1 MQKKARM
8 GKRVL
13 SVAAAAVLAVGCV
26 AIPLPAPQA
35 EPDTLLPYQ
44 DTTLSFEER
53 AADLVSR
60 MTLEEKASQLG
71 NRTSAISRLG
81 VASYDYWTEALHGV
95 ARLGEATSFPYSI
108 AMAASWDPDMIQ
120 EITDA
125 VSDEAR
131 GYSNGKGQGLSY
143 WSPTIN
149 MARDPRWG
157 RNHESYGEDPFLT
170 TQIGSGFVK
179 GMQGDDEKYLKTIAT
194 VKHYAANNS
203 EYNRHTGDSQMDD
216 RTLREYY
223 TRAFKGVVREADV
236 ASAMS
241 SYNRVNGIPA
251 SANTYLLDTLLRK
264 TFGFDG
270 YVTSDCGAI
279 QDITE
284 NHKWAPEELGR
295 VVTKEESVAYSLM
308 AGCDLDCGSI
318 YPTYAENAVNTG
330 VLSEDV
336 IDQAL
341 LRLFTARMQTGE
353 FDPAEDVPYR
363 SETYSFD
370 NQVENAEHKQLAE
383 DSANDTIVLLK
394 NEAANGESDPILP
407 LDISAGKNIVM
418 VGGIADEVVLGGYSG
433 TPSEENTSTPIQG
446 MEALGANVTYIEGAA
461 TAPAGSYICNM
472 RNVIIHKK
480 DGTTVTLKPSD
491 AKELVG
497 CRYEAGS
504 GNIGYIT
511 PGATLMYENVDV
523 KNIDSISFEVAG
535 DTSVLPGTI
544 TVTMDSLS
552 GMQFASVKT
561 ESTGGW
567 QTYKELT
574 YKVTDAGGYSTQDLY
589 FSFSMEYQNV
599 TFTDEETQQIQ
610 NADTVIVCL
619 EGNTSGEGTDRSTI
633 VMPSGQISL
642 INTLAQL
649 NPRTVVY
656 LQTVGA
662 VELGDFMDNVP
673 AILWTCYNGQAQ
685 GNAMARV
692 ICGEVN
698 PTAKLPFT
706 WYAQNAALP
715 TIDDYDIRGGEDYAG
730 WTYQYYDGPVTYPF
744 GYGLSYSSYEY
755 SNLKITSSTTVTP
768 NDTLTATV
776 DVKNTSDVDGEE
788 IVQLYVAVPN
798 PDGVNRPFKQ
808 LKSFEKVAIAAGET
822 KTVTL
827 TLDLSDCYFWDEEEG
842 RNVYDQGEYTLF
854 VGPSSDEEDAQMQ
867 TATFTMDGELT
878 PELTVVT
885 ATADKVVLNAANQDK
900 VITTEVTAT
909 MNDDSFY
916 DLENGDATVTFESDD
931 PTVATVDENGVVR
944 AVGSGVTTIT
954 ATVKIGDVTMSDSF
968 PVAVQVEVEE
978 ILIDGEPLAD
988 FESNITEYYYPV
1000 EGSTV
1005 PTVTV
1010 PGVPSESLTIQNATS
1025 IPGDTVVTLSM
1036 GGVSSTYTIHFTT
1049 RSTDYV
1055 VARFSAAEGEYTVEN
1070 KTTFAINWQNIDGDP
1085 VDLTTHPLGDLH
1097 LRMVLTLEQ
1106 TGDTV
1111 IDDASAYRSGY
1122 IKLRSADTDGK
1133 ENSAG
1138 WYVGNLGLKTG
1149 VNYVDIPI
1157 NSSPDTR
1164 TGTLDWRTVGRINMY
1179 IDSLNNYD
1187 GPFNIKLENV
1197 MIVDAGLDPV
1207 REELWTLVN
1216 DDVDESLYTMNT
1228 LVPYQQ
1234 AKEAIRAL
1242 IFKDGEVSEQE
1253 ADAAIEAYNTA
1264 KAALRE
1270 DTYLV
1275 GTFSKSSGTYTVLYE
1290 GTKPE
1295 SHYTLYNDWKDGD
1308 SVPFNLDRDRSNL
1321 RLQMTVQFNS
1331 DNPNIKPEDVWG
1343 KLTIKLRSSDEAGRD
1358 GNPNNSEHNYGWDFT
1373 SNPNDGTLPYLSTP
1387 DGTAQISIDLSSEAT
1402 NSKGLIDWADI
1413 RRLIVLADLSTA
1425 ARNDPAI
1432 FTQYSMTISDVK
1444 IVDLTNIFAEKEQIQ
1459 ELIDETV
1466 NTSGIDEELV
1476 TAYTE
1481 AKAEAEAV
1489 CATEMATPEQVY
1501 YAHVALQDAIQAIK
1515 DAGGDTP
1522 DVDKAALNALI
1533 AQAQQVDAALYTDA
1547 TARALETALQAAEEV
1562 AGDDAATQTQVDD
1575 ARTALQAALDA
1586 LQMAWGDID
1595 ATAGVSASDALMALQ
1610 AATGKVDLT
1619 AAQQTLANVDG
1630 EGEVTASDALMILQ
1644 RATQK
1649 IASFPVENNA

>member
-446 MEALGANVTYIEGAA
+446 MEALGADVTYIEGAA

-567 QTYKELT
+567 QTYKELSYT
-574 YKVTDAGGYSTQDLY
+574 VTDAGGYSTQDLY

-755 SNLKITSSTTVTP
+755 SNLKITSSATVTP

-776 DVKNTSDVDGEE
+776 DVKNTSNVDGEE

-988 FESNITEYYYPV
+988 FESNVTEYYYPV
-1000 EGSTV
+1000 EDGTV

-1010 PGVPSESLTIQNATS
+1010 PGVPSESLTIQNADAV
-1025 IPGDTVVTLSM
+1025 PGDTVVTLSM
-1036 GGVSSTYTIHFTT
+1036 GEVSSTYIIHFTT
-1049 RSTDYV
+1049 RSTDYI
-1055 VARFSAAEGEYTVEN
+1055 VARFSAAEGDYTVSN
-1070 KTTFAINWQNIDGDP
+1070 KTTFAINWKNIDGEP
-1085 VDLTTHPLGDLH
+1085 VDFTTHPLGDLH
-1097 LRMVLTLEQ
+1097 LRMVLTIEQ

-1111 IDDASAYRSGY
+1111 IDDASAYRSGFV
-1122 IKLRSADTDGK
+1122 KLRSADTDGK

-1157 NSSPDTR
+1157 NSTPDTR

-1179 IDSLNNYD
+1179 IDSLNNYE

-1197 MIVDAGLDPV
+1197 MVVDTGLDPV
-1207 REELWTLVN
+1207 REELWQLAD
-1216 DDVDESLYTMNT
+1216 DDVDESLYTMAT
-1228 LVPYQQ
+1228 LVPYQE
-1234 AKEAIRAL
+1234 AKEALRAL
-1242 IFKDGEVSEQE
+1242 IFKDGEISEQE
-1253 ADAAIEAYNTA
+1253 ADAAVKAYNDA

-1290 GTKPE
+1290 GTKPD
-1295 SHYTLYNDWKDGD
+1295 SYYTLYNDWKDGD
-1308 SVPFNLDRDRSNL
+1308 NVPFDLDGDRSNL

-1331 DNPNIKPEDVWG
+1331 ANPDIAPEDMWS
-1343 KLTIKLRSSDEAGRD
+1343 KLTVKLRSSDVPGRD

-1373 SNPNDGTLPYLSTP
+1373 P
-1387 DGTAQISIDLSSEAT
+1387 DMVENKQTVQLSIDLSSDST
-1402 NSKGLIDWADI
+1402 NSKGLIDWSDI
-1413 RRLIVLADLSTA
+1413 RRLIVLADLSAA
-1425 ARNDPAI
+1425 ARADDAI
-1432 FTQYSMTISDVK
+1432 FTQYTMAISDVK
-1444 IVDLTNIFAEKEQIQ
+1444 IVDLTNIIEEKEQIQ
-1459 ELIDETV
+1459 ELIGKTV

-1501 YAHVALQDAIQAIK
+1501 YAHVALQEAIEAIQ

-1522 DVDKAALNALI
+1522 SVDKAALNALI

-1547 TARALETALQAAEEV
+1547 TAKALKTALQAAEEV
-1562 AGDDAATQTQVDD
+1562 ADDAAATQTQVNEALD
-1575 ARTALQAALDA
+1575 ALQEAMDA

-1595 ATAGVSASDALMALQ
+1595 ATDGVSASDALMALQ
-1610 AATGKVDLT
+1610 AATGKVELT
-1619 AAQQTLANVDG
+1619 TAQQTLANVDG

>member
-270 YVTSDCGAI
+270 YVTGDCGAI

-284 NHKWAPEELGR
+284 NHKWAPEKLGR

-446 MEALGANVTYIEGAA
+446 MEALGADVTYIEGAA

-497 CRYEAGS
+497 CQYEAGS

-511 PGATLMYENVDV
+511 PGATLIYENVDV
-523 KNIDSISFEVAG
+523 ENIDSISFEVAG

-544 TVTMDSLS
+544 TVTMDSLT

-574 YKVTDAGGYSTQDLY
+574 YKVTDDGGYPTLDLY

-642 INTLAQL
+642 INTLAQI

-730 WTYQYYDGPVTYPF
+730 WTYQYYTGPVTYPF

-755 SNLKITSSTTVTP
+755 SNLKIVGGASGIGDVNGDGKITAADALLALQASTNKITLEGDAFTAADVDGEAGVSANDALEILQAATGKITLTAASGLTVTP

-776 DVKNTSDVDGEE
+776 DVKNTSEVDGEE
-788 IVQLYVAVPN
+788 IVQLYVAVPEN
-798 PDGVNRPFKQ
+798 DGVNRPFKQ

-827 TLDLSDCYFWDEEEG
+827 TLDLSDCYFWDEKQG
-842 RNVYDQGEYTLF
+842 KNVYDQGEYTLF
-854 VGPSSDEEDAQMQ
+854 VGPSSDKEDAQMQ
-867 TATFTMDGELT
+867 KTTFTMDGELT

-885 ATADKVVLNAANQDK
+885 ASADKVVLNAANQGK
-900 VITTEVTAT
+900 VITAEVTAT

-916 DLENGDATVTFESDD
+916 DLENGDATVTFKSDD
-931 PTVATVDENGVVR
+931 PDVATVDSNGIVR

-954 ATVKIGDVTMSDSF
+954 ATVQIGDVTMSDSF

-1000 EGSTV
+1000 EDGTV

-1010 PGVPSESLTIQNATS
+1010 PGVPEESLTIQNADAV
-1025 IPGDTVVTLSM
+1025 PGDTVVTLSID
-1036 GGVSSTYTIHFTT
+1036 GVSSTYTIHFTN

-1055 VARFSAAEGEYTVEN
+1055 VARFSAAEGDYTVSN
-1070 KTTFAINWQNIDGDP
+1070 KTTFAINWKNIDGEP
-1085 VDLTTHPLGDLH
+1085 VDFTTHPLGDLH
-1097 LRMVLTLEQ
+1097 LRMVLTIEQ

-1111 IDDASAYRSGY
+1111 IDDASAYRSGFV
-1122 IKLRSADTDGK
+1122 KLRSADTDGK

-1157 NSSPDTR
+1157 NSTPDTR

-1179 IDSLNNYD
+1179 IDSLNNYE

-1197 MIVDAGLDPV
+1197 MVVDTGLDPV
-1207 REELWTLVN
+1207 REELWQLAD
-1216 DDVDESLYTMNT
+1216 DDVDESLYTMAT
-1228 LVPYQQ
+1228 LVPYQE
-1234 AKEAIRAL
+1234 AKEALRAL
-1242 IFKDGEVSEQE
+1242 IFKDGEISEQE
-1253 ADAAIEAYNTA
+1253 ADAAIKAYNDT

-1290 GTKPE
+1290 GTKPD
-1295 SHYTLYNDWKDGD
+1295 SYYTLYNDWKNGD
-1308 SVPFNLDRDRSNL
+1308 NVPFDLNGDRSNL

-1331 DNPNIKPEDVWG
+1331 ANPNIAPEDVWA
-1343 KLTIKLRSSDEAGRD
+1343 KLTVKLRSSDVPGRD
-1358 GNPNNSEHNYGWDFT
+1358 GNPNNSEHNIGWDI
-1373 SNPNDGTLPYLSTP
+1373 TP
-1387 DGTAQISIDLSSEAT
+1387 DMVDNKQTVQLSIDLSSEAT

-1413 RRLIVLADLSTA
+1413 RRLIVLADLSAA
-1425 ARNDPAI
+1425 ARADDAI

-1444 IVDLTNIFAEKEQIQ
+1444 IVDLTNIIEEKEQIQ
-1459 ELIDETV
+1459 ELIGKTV

-1501 YAHVALQDAIQAIK
+1501 YAHVALQEAIEAIE
-1515 DAGGDTP
+1515 
-1522 DVDKAALNALI
+1522 AA
-1533 AQAQQVDAALYTDA
+1533 
-1547 TARALETALQAAEEV
+1547 
-1562 AGDDAATQTQVDD
+1562 
-1575 ARTALQAALDA
+1575 
-1586 LQMAWGDID
+1586 
-1595 ATAGVSASDALMALQ
+1595 
-1610 AATGKVDLT
+1610 
-1619 AAQQTLANVDG
+1619 
-1630 EGEVTASDALMILQ
+1630 
-1644 RATQK
+1644 
-1649 IASFPVENNA
+1649 